1 MTLVS
6 RVHAICSTKE
16 ILDQEINHLQHV
28 FVTFNGYPK
37 WVVLLVFNKVE
48 IDLSSTSSTKNQQ
61 LHTHTHTHTHT
72 QPHTRTHTQTDRQTE
87 RQTDRQTGRHKILV
101 LPYKG
106 RQGEH
111 TLKHIKRKINK
122 ALPENKNMQLVY
134 TGTNLGTKFIFKDK
148 TKKGCHHDL
157 TYSVKCPMKK

>member
-1 MTLVS
+1 MQNAWKRGTLRTLVS

-61 LHTHTHTHTHT
+61 LHTQTQTH
-72 QPHTRTHTQTDRQTE
+72 TDRQTD
-87 RQTDRQTGRHKILV
+87 TKYLSS
-101 LPYKG
+101 
-106 RQGEH
+106 H
-111 TLKHIKRKINK
+111 TK
-122 ALPENKNMQLVY
+122 E
-134 TGTNLGTKFIFKDK
+134 DK
-148 TKKGCHHDL
+148 VNTR
-157 TYSVKCPMKK
+157 